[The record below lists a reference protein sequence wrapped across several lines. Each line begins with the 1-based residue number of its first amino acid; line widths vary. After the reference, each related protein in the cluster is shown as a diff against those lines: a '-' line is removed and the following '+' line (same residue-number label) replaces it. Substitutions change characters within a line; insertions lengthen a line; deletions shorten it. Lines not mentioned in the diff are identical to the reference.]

1 MKKKKRIKKLIRVIK
16 TCKNNSYYVKH
27 YEKDPLDEKLIML
40 ESKNGGDLAGN
51 IFHILRALS
60 DSAYESYHV
69 CLIVNKNKKND
80 LKKLVKDNQFRKIE
94 FVTLQSKRYF
104 QVIARAKYIFTD
116 TSLERIYTKKS
127 GQIITNTWHG
137 TPLKKMGRHVKDR
150 IYAMGNVQKN
160 LLMADYLIYP
170 NDFMRERM
178 VDAYELQ
185 NLYQGTILCEGYP
198 RNSVFFDKNIGNN
211 IRKEL
216 GLEYKKVF
224 IYMPTW
230 RGLLTKKESD
240 KLIFSI
246 SYFMKP
252 LDEMMRDNQVLY
264 IKLHPFV
271 NKEIDV
277 SGYKHIRLYPEQ
289 YDAYE
294 FMNMCDGLI
303 TDYSSVFFDFANTRK
318 KIILFAYDETEYIQQ
333 RGMYK
338 NLRDFPFPI
347 VKNSKEL
354 ADEMMKPKEYDD
366 SSFLKRYCTY
376 DAPGA
381 AERICQHVIMGQN
394 VCREMKLQNNG
405 KETVV
410 MYSSTLA
417 KNGLTASLIN
427 LFENIDLSKRN
438 YYVSFMEDSLRKFP
452 LRVQQIPEGVG
463 FLPISSR
470 PASTIA
476 EKIALM
482 LYERK
487 NINNTFVK
495 KHLDKMYKREAY
507 KHYGCIHI
515 DVAIQFA
522 GYEKRLIRIFQELNA
537 KRIIYVHND
546 MLEELRTKTNQHR
559 LTLENAYRN
568 YDVVAI
574 VTKDLEE
581 STRVLGGAQANIKV
595 INNCHA
601 YASVREKAVEEV
613 HFDADTRANI
623 SENELK
629 HILDSDIIK
638 FITVG
643 RFSYEKGHGMLM
655 RAFEK
660 FSKKYPNSCLIIIG
674 GYGNLF
680 NETLRYAE
688 DSLSKIIVIRSMSN
702 PIAVMKKCDLFILS
716 SYYEGLGLTLLEADT
731 IGMPTI
737 STNVQGPRGFV
748 SEYGGT
754 LVDVSEN
761 GIYHGM
767 IDFMEGKV
775 SAMNVDYAQYNKR
788 AVEQFE
794 KMIEA

>member
-1 MKKKKRIKKLIRVIK
+1 MKKKSIKRIYRIVRNCQK
-16 TCKNNSYYVKH
+16 NSYYVKH
-27 YEKDPLDEKLIML
+27 YEKDALDDKLIML

-60 DSAYESYHV
+60 ADEYSDYKV
-69 CLIVNKNKKND
+69 CLIVNKQNKER
-80 LKKLVKDNQFRKIE
+80 LMKLVKDNEFRKVE
-94 FVTLQSKRYF
+94 FVELHSKRYF
-104 QVIARAKYIFTD
+104 QVISRAKYIFTD
-116 TSLERIYTKKS
+116 TSLERIYIKKK

-137 TPLKKMGRHVKDR
+137 TPLKKMGKHVEDR

-160 LLMADYLIYP
+160 LLMADYLVYP

-178 VDAYELQ
+178 VEAYELSE
-185 NLYQGTILCEGYP
+185 LYQGTILCEGYP
-198 RNSVFFDKNIGNN
+198 RNSVFFDENVGSE
-211 IRKEL
+211 IRSQL
-216 GLEYKKVF
+216 GLENKSVF

-246 SYFMKP
+246 AYFMKP
-252 LDEMMRDNQVLY
+252 LDEMLDDDQVLY

-271 NKEIDV
+271 NKEIDL
-277 SGYKHIRLYPEQ
+277 SGYKHIRPYPDQ

-333 RGMYK
+333 RGLYK
-338 NLRDFPFPI
+338 DLKDFPFPI
-347 VKNSKEL
+347 VKNSEEL
-354 ADEMMKPKEYDD
+354 AREMKLPKEYDD
-366 SSFLKRYCTY
+366 TEFLKQYCTY

-381 AERICQHVIMGQN
+381 AERICRHVIRGEK
-394 VCREMKLQNNG
+394 VCKEMKLPASG

-427 LFENIDLSKRN
+427 LFENVDLNKRN
-438 YYVSFMEDSLRKFP
+438 YYVSFMEDSLKKFP
-452 LRVQQIPEGVG
+452 LRVQQIPEHVG

-470 PASTIA
+470 PASTFA
-476 EKIALM
+476 EKVALM

-487 NINNTFVK
+487 NISNAFVQ

-507 KHYGCIHI
+507 KHFGCIHI

-522 GYEKRLIRIFQELNA
+522 GYEKRLIRLFQELDA

-559 LTLENAYRN
+559 LTLESAYRN
-568 YDVVAI
+568 YDTVAV
-574 VTKDLEE
+574 VTKDLID
-581 STRVLGGAQANIKV
+581 STRELGGENSNIKV

-601 YASVREKAVEEV
+601 YQAVREKAQQEI
-613 HFDADTRANI
+613 HFDPDTKANVT
-623 SENELK
+623 EEKLK
-629 HILDSDIIK
+629 EILNSDAVKI
-638 FITVG
+638 ITVG
-643 RFSYEKGHGMLM
+643 RFSHEKGHKMLM
-655 RAFEK
+655 QAFER
-660 FSKKYPNSCLIIIG
+660 FAKKYPESYLIIIG
-674 GYGNLF
+674 GYGTLY

-688 DSLSKIIVIRSMSN
+688 DSLSNIVIIKSMSN

-748 SEYGGT
+748 QEYGGV
-754 LVDVSEN
+754 LVDVSSE
-761 GIYHGM
+761 GIYNGM
-767 IDFMEGKV
+767 MEYMNGKV
-775 SAMNVDYAQYNKR
+775 KAMNVDYEAYNKR

-794 KMIEA
+794 AMLEA